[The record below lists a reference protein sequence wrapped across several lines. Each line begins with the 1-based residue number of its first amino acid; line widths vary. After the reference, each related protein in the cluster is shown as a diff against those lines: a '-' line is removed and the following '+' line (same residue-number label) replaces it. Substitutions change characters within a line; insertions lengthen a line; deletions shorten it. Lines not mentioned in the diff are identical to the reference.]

1 MKILVSFF
9 LVFIC
14 SSLLASEIKL
24 TCNIDAV
31 NITLYGDSRETG
43 IANIVIN
50 DEKEYILISLDS
62 KISFLSEISA
72 TTISFKNNDTQ
83 YISVNLSDK
92 NKFDID
98 TKALNLPNRRKDTN
112 ITQIETEIKID
123 RNTGNLYVYRE
134 TNFSDMDRW
143 ITKAS
148 GNCSKVNLTI
158 RKF

>member
-9 LVFIC
+9 LLFFC
-14 SSLLASEIKL
+14 SSLLAGEIKL

-31 NITLYGDSRETG
+31 NMSIYGDSRETG
-43 IANIVIN
+43 IADIVIN

-62 KISFLSEISA
+62 NISFLKKIIA
-72 TTISFKNNDTQ
+72 ITKSFKDNDTQ

-92 NKFDID
+92 NKFDIH
-98 TKALNLPNRRKDTN
+98 TKALNLPNRRKYTN
-112 ITQIETEIKID
+112 ITQMETETKID

-134 TNFSDMDRW
+134 TNFSDMDRL